1 MHSVFELFGIEN
13 HAYCYHHVKENF
25 ASFFNRQNIREKNG
39 KEDILLLLDNIAY
52 ARLDIDYN
60 EAFENLVCFNE
71 DLGRWVAKNNPEHWA
86 MSKFPKKH

>member
-1 MHSVFELFGIEN
+1 M
-13 HAYCYHHVKENF
+13 KENF